1 VQALALRGTKRF
13 FVQRSTF
20 PTSGSVDWGQTW
32 YPDVLGRMGL
42 KKKALQA
49 ISSFGVGESW
59 KTHKWQRKKKCKRL
73 QKKLDTVER
82 PRYKADHRFCIFYPR
97 CAFGVPV
104 ETHLQI

>member
-1 VQALALRGTKRF
+1 MFRWLPGICKACRYRAYKTAERVKRKRARESRSYVQALALRGTKRF

-49 ISSFGVGESW
+49 ISSFASAESW
-59 KTHKWQRKKKCKRL
+59 KMHKWQKK
-73 QKKLDTVER
+73 EM
-82 PRYKADHRFCIFYPR
+82 
-97 CAFGVPV
+97 
-104 ETHLQI
+104 